1 MLKSIIRSVSLM
13 TLAVIGFSA
22 APAFA
27 NGNTCEG
34 SCSRTRACQYN
45 AKELTLNEAAQLSPT
60 LDPPVQLVDPPAFA
74 TPTTPVLP
82 SSPPAQGPRIR
93 PGRFRPGRG

>member
-13 TLAVIGFSA
+13 TLAVIGFSS

-34 SCSRTRACQYN
+34 SCPRTRACQYN
-45 AKELTLNEAAQLSPT
+45 AKELTLNEPTQLTPT
-60 LDPPVQLVDPPAFA
+60 QDPPVQLVDPPPFT
-74 TPTTPVLP
+74 TPTAPIAPPPVQP
-82 SSPPAQGPRIR
+82 GPRLR
-93 PGRFRPGRG
+93 PGRFRTGRG